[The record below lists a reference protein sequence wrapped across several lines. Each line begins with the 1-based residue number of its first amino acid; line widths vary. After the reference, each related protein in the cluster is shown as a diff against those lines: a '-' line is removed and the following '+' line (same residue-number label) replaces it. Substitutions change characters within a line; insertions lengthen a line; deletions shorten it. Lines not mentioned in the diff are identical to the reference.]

1 MKRMPASGN
10 VWRASLQKRLLVG
23 TLAWILTSIL
33 VVGWGLH
40 SLFSNHVETQF
51 RSELTIHLDQLA
63 GNVTIDPAGHPAL
76 TMPLTDPRL
85 STPFSGLYW
94 QIDRLAGEHTLA
106 QTGILRSR
114 SLWDYVL
121 ALPASLPIDG
131 QIHQFLLP
139 GPDGRGVFAIE
150 RKVLPAED
158 SAQPLRLI
166 VAADR
171 DLMNEPINRFTRLM
185 NLALGVLALGLILAA
200 VVQVFIGLRPLG
212 QLRLRLAA
220 LRDGKASCIEGRFP
234 SEIQPLVD
242 DFNSVLRLNA
252 QVIERARTQAGNL
265 AHAVKT
271 PLAILANSA
280 SSQDSPLATLVNEQ
294 VALARRQVDYH
305 LARTRAAAAGAA
317 ATMRT
322 PLCPLVRG
330 LVRVMERL
338 YAERELTIVM
348 MPIDD
353 AMVLRGEE
361 QDFQEMLGNI
371 LDNACK
377 WAKSRVEISVRLD
390 GSMIVLM
397 VDDDGK
403 GLIESEYA
411 AIFKRGTR
419 ADEHVPGSGLGLA
432 IVQDLAQLYGG
443 GVHAAKS
450 PVGGLRIVLKL
461 PGGI

>member
-1 MKRMPASGN
+1 MSVSSKI
-10 VWRASLQKRLLVG
+10 WHASLQKRLLVG

-40 SLFSNHVETQF
+40 SLFSRHVESQF
-51 RSELTIHLDQLA
+51 RSELTIHLDQLV
-63 GNVTIDPAGHPAL
+63 GNLTIDSSGHPAL

-94 QIDRLAGEHTLA
+94 QIDSLGDTHTAA
-106 QTGILRSR
+106 QMGVLRSR
-114 SLWDYVL
+114 SLWDHVL
-121 ALPASLPIDG
+121 ALPADPSIDG
-131 QIHQFLLP
+131 GIHQFLLR
-139 GPDGRGVFAIE
+139 GPDGRRVFGIE

-158 SAQPLRLI
+158 PAQSLRLI
-166 VAADR
+166 VAADQ

-185 NLALGVLALGLILAA
+185 YLALGVLALGLILAA
-200 VVQVFIGLRPLG
+200 VVQVFIGLRPLS

-220 LRDGKASCIEGRFP
+220 LRDGQAPNIEGSFP

-271 PLAILANSA
+271 PLTILANRA
-280 SSQDSPLATLVNEQ
+280 STEDSPLATLVNEQ

-305 LARTRAAAAGAA
+305 LARARVAAAGTASM
-317 ATMRT
+317 MRL
-322 PLCPLVRG
+322 PLRPLIIG

-338 YAERELTIVM
+338 YAERGLTIALMSV
-348 MPIDD
+348 DD
-353 AMVLRGEE
+353 RIMLRGEE
-361 QDFQEMLGNI
+361 QDFQEMFGNI

-377 WAKSRVEISVRLD
+377 WAKSRVEISMRLE
-390 GSMIVLM
+390 GRMVMLM
-397 VDDDGK
+397 VDDDGE

-411 AIFKRGTR
+411 TIFERGAR

-432 IVQDLAQLYGG
+432 IVHDLAQLYGG
-443 GVHAAKS
+443 GVYATKS
-450 PVGGLRIVLKL
+450 PAGGLRVVLKL
-461 PGGI
+461 PGGL